1 MSEEH
6 KSLTQ
11 INNFLLTVAE
21 NSVQYSLS
29 ISSDIQTSRK
39 RALEDSFSFFSLDSV
54 FSSKDENKIA
64 KLEKEKIE

>member
-29 ISSDIQTSRK
+29 ILSDIQTSRK